1 MMTVGADLAPKDA
14 VGEFLG
20 AWRLVGDGGAMG
32 GPVLVGA
39 LADALGLAF
48 ATVAVAVVGAG
59 AALTF
64 AYGVPET
71 VRRGS

>member
-1 MMTVGADLAPKDA
+1 
-14 VGEFLG
+14 
-20 AWRLVGDGGAMG
+20 
-32 GPVLVGA
+32 
-39 LADALGLAF
+39 
-48 ATVAVAVVGAG
+48 VAVAAVGAG